1 MLKYLG
7 REGKAWQNVLAT
19 CLFLCFSLRIL
30 IPKLSQS
37 QKILPLLPDPQ
48 TLLRLSVESHYA

>member
-1 MLKYLG
+1 MLKYLV

-19 CLFLCFSLRIL
+19 CLFLCFTLRIA

-37 QKILPLLPDPQ
+37 QKVLPLLPGHQ